1 MSDGSGR
8 RPRYFHGM
16 TRCCIGLA
24 AALACTPTAGAQGDP
39 GNPPQARVLDAL
51 AGSSLTIRGSTTV
64 GARWHCRSNSM
75 QSRVAI
81 AGDARPTTPVPEV
94 RGVTVYV
101 PVSSLR
107 CQSGP
112 MERAMRHALRADRD
126 TAAQHITGRFEVPD
140 TIPVR
145 HPNEAHLVG
154 ALRVAG
160 VERGVFLHASV
171 APEADGT
178 LRVRSR
184 IPLALS
190 QFRID
195 APRVLFGAVRARDAI
210 SVEVDLRF
218 PPPRGSVSPSA
229 GSGGAGVP

>member
-1 MSDGSGR
+1 MV
-8 RPRYFHGM
+8 
-16 TRCCIGLA
+16 LA
-24 AALACTPTAGAQGDP
+24 AAVGCLAAPAYAQA
-39 GNPPQARVLDAL
+39 NLAQARVLEAL
-51 AGSSLTIRGSTTV
+51 AGSTLTIRGSTTV
-64 GARWHCRSNSM
+64 GARWHCRSSGV

-81 AGDARPTTPVPEV
+81 AGGSSNGSTIPEV

-101 PVSSLR
+101 PVSALR

-126 TAAQHITGRFEVPD
+126 TAAQHIIGRFEVPD
-140 TIPVR
+140 TIPVV

-154 ALRVAG
+154 GLRVAA

-171 APEADGT
+171 TPEPDGT

-184 IPLALS
+184 IPLTLS
-190 QFRID
+190 QFRIE
-195 APRVLFGAVRARDAI
+195 APRVFFGAVRARDAI

-218 PPPRGSVSPSA
+218 PAPRSEN
-229 GSGGAGVP
+229 

>member
-1 MSDGSGR
+1 MMR
-8 RPRYFHGM
+8 LF
-16 TRCCIGLA
+16 IAVA
-24 AALACTPTAGAQGDP
+24 AATATAGTSAGAQGDVR
-39 GNPPQARVLDAL
+39 QARVIEAL

-64 GARWHCRSNSM
+64 GARWHCRSDGM

-81 AGDARPTTPVPEV
+81 AGSTNGSTIPEV

-101 PVSSLR
+101 PVSALR

-126 TAAQHITGRFEVPD
+126 TAAQHIVGRFEVPD
-140 TIPVR
+140 TIAVV

-154 ALRVAG
+154 GLRVAA

-171 APEADGT
+171 MPEPDGT
-178 LRVRSR
+178 LRVRSQ
-184 IPLALS
+184 IPLTLS
-190 QFRID
+190 QFRIE
-195 APRVLFGAVRARDAI
+195 APKVLFGAVRARDAI

-218 PPPRGSVSPSA
+218 PPPPSA
-229 GSGGAGVP
+229 N